1 MLIFELSVPENPCI
15 HEQLTV
21 FRNIRGNLKN
31 RGLNCNFFAKLHAIL
46 TFFEIAVIFHRIN
59 IFFEI
64 VFLNWSYRPFE
75 KPLCNTA
82 TNYFKNIFIF
92 NWEKF
97 NLKNL
102 LEFSSLV
109 GSLCSKVVQN
119 NQIYNIA
126 FKIN

>member
-1 MLIFELSVPENPCI
+1 MLIFELSVPKNPCI

-59 IFFEI
+59 NFWNF
-64 VFLNWSYRPFE
+64 FLNWSYRPFA
-75 KPLCNTA
+75 KSLFSTA
-82 TNYFKNIFIF
+82 TKYFKNIFIF

-119 NQIYNIA
+119 NQIYNIT